1 MKKIFIIG
9 GGIAALEAA
18 KSARSTQRDALIV
31 LISAE
36 NALPYSRPMLTKQ
49 LMGKVTAHDLA
60 VESAAWYDEKD
71 IVVLT
76 GRTVTA
82 IDPVG
87 KTLVAGGTPFHW
99 DSLILATGASCFVP
113 PIPGADGANVVA
125 VRTFGDVARVREIAK
140 TAKNAAVI
148 GGGLGVAIAYPH
160 AKALHEAGCEVDLIV
175 GFRNEHL
182 IILKDELAAACTD
195 LTIMTDDGSNGNKG
209 FVTQALQAKLDA
221 GKAYDE
227 VIAIGPLPMM
237 KAVCD
242 LTKPKDIKTIVSM
255 NPIMIDGT
263 GMCGGCRVTVGGVT
277 KFACVDGPD
286 FDGHQVDWAEAIS
299 RSRMFRPEEQR
310 AMEKLHK
317 CRLTGGVR

>member
-1 MKKIFIIG
+1 MFPIVKKRVLNETVTLMEIEAPLVARKALPGQFIIFRIDEEG
-9 GGIAALEAA
+9 ERIPLTIAGYGREKGTVTIIFQKVGYTTMKLDTLNEG
-18 KSARSTQRDALIV
+18 DAL
-31 LISAE
+31 L
-36 NALPYSRPMLTKQ
+36 
-49 LMGKVTAHDLA
+49 DF
-60 VESAAWYDEKD
+60 
-71 IVVLT
+71 
-76 GRTVTA
+76 
-82 IDPVG
+82 VG
-87 KTLVAGGTPFHW
+87 PLGEPSHTEGVK
-99 DSLILATGASCFVP
+99 
-113 PIPGADGANVVA
+113 
-125 VRTFGDVARVREIAK
+125 R
-140 TAKNAAVI
+140 AAVI
-148 GGGLGVAIAYPH
+148 GGGLGVAIAYPQ

>member
-1 MKKIFIIG
+1 MFPIVKKRVLNETVTLMEIEAPLVARKALPGQFIIFRIDEEG
-9 GGIAALEAA
+9 ERIPLTIAGYDREKGTVTIIFQKVGYTTMKLDTLNEG
-18 KSARSTQRDALIV
+18 DAL
-31 LISAE
+31 L
-36 NALPYSRPMLTKQ
+36 
-49 LMGKVTAHDLA
+49 DF
-60 VESAAWYDEKD
+60 
-71 IVVLT
+71 
-76 GRTVTA
+76 
-82 IDPVG
+82 VG
-87 KTLVAGGTPFHW
+87 PLGEPSHTEGVK
-99 DSLILATGASCFVP
+99 
-113 PIPGADGANVVA
+113 
-125 VRTFGDVARVREIAK
+125 R
-140 TAKNAAVI
+140 AAVI
-148 GGGLGVAIAYPH
+148 GGGLGVAIAYPQ

-286 FDGHQVDWAEAIS
+286 FDRHQVDWAEAIS